1 MKLSDLL
8 GIFFATFVLAFLTL
22 SGIAAGDQFKDFGGF
37 SLKVHHPDNH
47 KNVAIE
53 EKKTFKI
60 NGLEYLAIN
69 YYEIFPGE
77 KDFAM
82 LNVAVLKKVK
92 AKYIALFE
100 KNIDRGHP
108 HYLESPFLFST
119 KGNQFIFF
127 GIRGG
132 AGHHVHLFVVNV
144 LNEAARSI
152 PLEDYFSSP
161 LVKHLLHQG
170 EYIYCR
176 GPVYGFERGVMYGTV
191 DIWKEG
197 DGCCCPSTG
206 EFLVFSYRF
215 ENGALKIADV
225 KRLVDKKRLKD
236 KTP

>member
-1 MKLSDLL
+1 MKLTDLL
-8 GIFFATFVLAFLTL
+8 TIFLVVFVLAFLTL
-22 SGIAAGDQFKDFGGF
+22 SGIAAGDLFKDFGGF

-53 EKKTFKI
+53 EKKEFKI

-69 YYEIFPGE
+69 YYEILPGE

-82 LNVAVLKKVK
+82 LNVTVLKKVK
-92 AKYIALFE
+92 AKYITLIE
-100 KNIDRGHP
+100 RNIGLGHP
-108 HYLESPFLFST
+108 YFLESPFLFST
-119 KGNQFIFF
+119 RGNQFIFF

-132 AGHHVHLFVVNV
+132 AGHHVHFFVVNV
-144 LNEAARSI
+144 LNDAARSI

-161 LVKHLLHQG
+161 LVKHLLNQG

-176 GPVYGFERGVMYGTV
+176 GPVYGFERGVMTGTV

-197 DGCCCPSTG
+197 DACCCPSTG
-206 EFLVFSYRF
+206 EILFFSYGF
-215 ENGALKIADV
+215 ENGAFKIVDV
-225 KRLVDKKRLKD
+225 KRHKD